1 MRRENPLFKFPAT
14 IVLHAHGKECA
25 RITIGADELP
35 QGSMRVGPNTDAVVW
50 KVCDTNETV
59 EL

>member
-1 MRRENPLFKFPAT
+1 MDFVMYEKWISREELREAYESLPD
-14 IVLHAHGKECA
+14 HA
-25 RITIGADELP
+25 
-35 QGSMRVGPNTDAVVW
+35 MRVGPGTDAVVW